1 MGRLVLH
8 PCGMGRTRTAGLA
21 LLLLAATAAQAAQ
34 TAPKPYRALSKS
46 DVPNLVAG
54 AVKDWAAGLEEVRVI
69 SDFMRDTEAWSP
81 RFKAAAG
88 AAGAAFGYFEGG
100 EGTFSVGSWDVSLDT
115 SGQQLRR
122 TISSRNGRLLGV
134 GLGRPDKGWSA
145 EAVLGLRDGR
155 FLNQSFNLAYKLRY

>member
-1 MGRLVLH
+1 MGRAL
-8 PCGMGRTRTAGLA
+8 TSGLA
-21 LLLLAATAAQAAQ
+21 LLLLAATAAQGAQ
-34 TAPKPYRALSKS
+34 TAPQYRALSKS
-46 DVPNLVAG
+46 EVPNLVVG
-54 AVKDWAAGLEEVRVI
+54 AVKDWAAGLEEVRALEE
-69 SDFMRDTEAWSP
+69 FMHDTGAWSP

-100 EGTFSVGSWDVSLDT
+100 EGSFSVGSWSVSVDA
-115 SGQQLRR
+115 SGRQLHR
-122 TISSRNGRLLGV
+122 TLSRRNGRLLGI

>member
-1 MGRLVLH
+1 
-8 PCGMGRTRTAGLA
+8 MGRTRTAGLA
-21 LLLLAATAAQAAQ
+21 LLLLAATAVQAAQ
-34 TAPKPYRALSKS
+34 TPKPYRALSKS
-46 DVPNLVAG
+46 EVPDLVAG
-54 AVKDWAAGLEEVRVI
+54 AVKEWASGLDEVHALEE
-69 SDFMRDTEAWSP
+69 FMRDTEAWSP

-100 EGTFSVGSWDVSLDT
+100 EGSFNVGAWSVSLDA
-115 SGQQLRR
+115 SGQQLHR
-122 TISSRNGRLLGV
+122 TLTCRNGRLLGI